1 MPNTRKKVI
10 KTVYKDEDSEVEDGD
25 FSDSGSDAK
34 FSPEDESSSEEEAL
48 GVPSSGEEFDNDS
61 SAKQRKERKPKVKK
75 LTRKPKFAQ
84 TIIQKINKQTL
95 AEDEHE
101 DDILPTSQFSV
112 KDLTE
117 ADKILPKF
125 NFSELN
131 LSESDSSDD
140 ESQKISKKQPITS
153 VPFKE
158 SEQVSTSDNEIA
170 MEYKDVWSNNIQD
183 NSEEIAKKAFLE
195 LEQHKTK
202 IEETKAS
209 LLSYAQKLSESQKET
224 DVKDLLALGE
234 EAISKE
240 PTTSNV
246 KKKPISKK
254 KKEDSDSE
262 LEDWEEVKESR
273 GISPQGLQ
281 LFVEFPDAVCRKSKK
296 VDVEMMMKRKIN
308 RVKKEYQVYMHKVH
322 VLCWLGHGN
331 FVSRVLNDQELMA
344 AVLTL
349 VPSKEC
355 YPGERVDM
363 KYVEQITSWY
373 KDKLKLKQD
382 KHEDKFKPK
391 APPLKA
397 LLLDQIK
404 NKTVTS
410 KKYLVFIFV
419 TMLRALGLQCRVMF
433 NFVTLPKKPPS
444 SELCSLST
452 KPKEEKKS
460 TSKDKAGTSE
470 TKASTS
476 KAKAGTSETKAVIC
490 KAKAGTSETKA
501 GTSKAKPPNIKKD
514 EKQDQKPSSSHSKP
528 KKKKVAQVDGC
539 DDRFTDSEDEN
550 IMQVDGNDD
559 SDRKTRSGK
568 RTKAS
573 ETTTEK
579 SENEEISPP
588 KIPKKGSSSTSPLQP
603 TLKQDESK
611 LTHGKKEE
619 QEGNKSQKATKGVKE
634 PRQSLPRGE
643 KVTKAGGSQISPT
656 KSVIPRSLTRSQKLK
671 AETSQNISQA
681 EEILPTKSVTRG
693 QTSKTKISKTL
704 SPSSKDK
711 DKELNTAPNPRTR
724 TQRGKLNTENSTDV
738 PKISVTDEN
747 AKEVASKYF
756 EDTKPKTSRL
766 SRKRSQT
773 ANPKILLTTSE
784 EENKGNVSK
793 PNARTQSAPGAS
805 IEKSKYFESPTK
817 KSPLKRTAR
826 QIKKEIKAED
836 SQRVSHRDLAKSNK
850 GKGDVTEDLVN
861 IIKSRVKDAKL
872 QSKKGLVKGKIKK
885 ESDED
890 SDYLPVEDPKRLESD
905 SDDDFKKT
913 KISPKASTS
922 RQIDR
927 RVLSST
933 SGDEQNK
940 KKGVDVWCE
949 IFVEELEQW
958 ICVDV
963 TKGKVH
969 SAGDIY
975 NNATHPIC
983 YIVGWDNNNYV
994 KDLTRKYVPHWNT
1007 ITRKLRAE
1015 SSWWETALKPW
1026 RGPRTARDREED
1038 EYLDK
1043 MQLEAPL
1050 PKSIAEYKNHPL
1062 YALKRHLLKFE
1073 AIYPPDAAVLGYVR
1087 GEAVFAREC
1096 VYVCRSR
1103 DIWLKE
1109 AKVVRLGEKPYK
1121 IVKARPKWDR
1131 LSNKMVDGRLLEIF
1145 GPWQVQ
1151 DYEPPTA
1158 ENGIVPRNAYGNVE
1172 LFKDCMLPKGTVLIK
1187 LPNLMRVAKKLNI
1200 DCAPAMTGFDYNGG
1214 YSHPVYDGFVV
1225 CKEFE
1230 EIITEAWL
1238 KDQEEQERK
1247 EIQKIE
1253 TRVYGNWKRLI
1264 RGLMIRERLK
1274 MKYGFE
1280 EPSTSETTKKSKGPR
1295 LVVKKKS

>member
-10 KTVYKDEDSEVEDGD
+10 KTVYKDEDSEVDDGD

-34 FSPEDESSSEEEAL
+34 FSPEDESSSEEEAP
-48 GVPSSGEEFDNDS
+48 GVPSSGEEFDKEA
-61 SAKQRKERKPKVKK
+61 SAKQRKPKAKK
-75 LTRKPKFAQ
+75 LSLSRKPKFAQ
-84 TIIQKINKQTL
+84 TIIQKINKQTS
-95 AEDEHE
+95 AEDENE
-101 DDILPTSQFSV
+101 DDVLPTSQFSV

-153 VPFKE
+153 VPYKE
-158 SEQVSTSDNEIA
+158 PEQVSTSDNETA

-183 NSEEIAKKAFLE
+183 NSEEITKKAFLE
-195 LEQHKTK
+195 LEQHKSK

-209 LLSYAQKLSESQKET
+209 LLSYAQKLNEAQKET

-234 EAISKE
+234 EAITKE

-246 KKKPISKK
+246 KKKTISKK

-262 LEDWEEVKESR
+262 LEDWEEVKESK

-281 LFVEFPDAVCRKSKK
+281 LFVEFPDAGCRKSKK

-363 KYVEQITSWY
+363 KYVEQITTWY
-373 KDKLKLKQD
+373 KDKLKMKQD
-382 KHEDKFKPK
+382 KNEDKFKPK
-391 APPLKA
+391 APPLKV
-397 LLLDQIK
+397 LLLNQIK

-419 TMLRALGLQCRVMF
+419 IMLRALGLQCRVMF

-460 TSKDKAGTSE
+460 TSK
-470 TKASTS
+470 
-476 KAKAGTSETKAVIC
+476 
-490 KAKAGTSETKA
+490 AKAGTSETKA
-501 GTSKAKPPNIKKD
+501 GTSKPKAGASETKADTSKAKPTNIKKN
-514 EKQDQKPSSSHSKP
+514 EKQEQKPGPSHSKP

-539 DDRFTDSEDEN
+539 DDRFFDSEDEN

-559 SDRKTRSGK
+559 SDRKTRSSK
-568 RTKAS
+568 RTKTS
-573 ETTTEK
+573 EKTTEK

-588 KIPKKGSSSTSPLQP
+588 KIPKRDTNSTSPLQP
-603 TLKQDESK
+603 TLKKDERK
-611 LTHGKKEE
+611 LSHDRKQA
-619 QEGNKSQKATKGVKE
+619 QERNKSHDATKGAKE
-634 PRQSLPRGE
+634 PRQSLNSGE
-643 KVTKAGGSQISPT
+643 KIEEGKISPA
-656 KSVIPRSLTRSQKLK
+656 KNLIPPRSLTRRQKLK

-681 EEILPTKSVTRG
+681 EEISTTKSVTRG
-693 QTSKTKISKTL
+693 QTTKTKISKTL

-711 DKELNTAPNPRTR
+711 DQEFNIPPNPKTR
-724 TQRGKLNTENSTDV
+724 TQRGKQNTENITDV

-773 ANPKILLTTSE
+773 TNPKSLLTTSE
-784 EENKGNVSK
+784 EEEKGKVSK
-793 PNARTQSAPGAS
+793 PNARTQSAPGIS
-805 IEKSKYFESPTK
+805 MEKSKYFESPTK
-817 KSPLKRTAR
+817 KSPLKRSAR
-826 QIKKEIKAED
+826 QMKQEIKAED
-836 SQRVSHRDLAKSNK
+836 SQRVSHRDLAKSKK
-850 GKGDVTEDLVN
+850 GKGDVTADLVN

-872 QSKKGLVKGKIKK
+872 QSKQGLVKGKIKQ

-890 SDYLPVEDPKRLESD
+890 SDYLPVEDPKKLGSD
-905 SDDDFKKT
+905 SDDDFKET
-913 KISPKASTS
+913 KISPRPSTS

-927 RVLSST
+927 RVLSSN
-933 SGDEQNK
+933 SGDEPSK

-963 TKGKVH
+963 IKGKVH

-1015 SSWWETALKPW
+1015 PSWWETALKPW

-1050 PKSIAEYKNHPL
+1050 PKSISEYKNHPL

-1087 GEAVFAREC
+1087 GEAVYAREC

-1109 AKVVRLGEKPYK
+1109 AKVVKLGEKPYK

-1172 LFKDCMLPKGTVLIK
+1172 LFKDCMLPKGTALIK

-1200 DCAPAMTGFDYNGG
+1200 DCAPAMTGFEYNGG

-1238 KDQEEQERK
+1238 KDQEEQELK

-1253 TRVYGNWKRLI
+1253 ARVYGNWKRLI